1 MWIDRTEKK
10 LKFINDL
17 LALDRQVLVLRGARQ
32 VGKTSFV
39 LNALEGL
46 TEYPQLRLNF
56 FYPGSFRLN
65 GIDYLGRDFFGVAP
79 TGQEFLRNIQ
89 QRLENPGQGKRPAGP
104 ARPAI
109 VFIDEADSFPLVLEA
124 IQSLAEF
131 SDRLKIV
138 LTGSNLENIAVKNA
152 ATGRKKYFDLYPIT
166 FPEFLEAAGDDG
178 ALRYFWEISLH
189 DNKHSTYYHNRL
201 RELARLHTRIG
212 GMPRIVAA
220 HLGAGEA
227 NSGQPIPE
235 IVADLAV
242 SIEENVK
249 TVLGEKAKLYEYEDV
264 LRKMAHL
271 SMNTLKF
278 VHLQVQHAG
287 RSEAKKL
294 VSKTVGARVAHKI
307 RLFESESDLSKYIL
321 FDCGIANYLL
331 SGSDLLGASV
341 SERDMATLAET
352 FVGTELIAQM
362 TTRDDMF
369 YWKSGNRAEVDFVLR
384 SPVLA
389 AIDVKSGRG
398 DAKSLNSF
406 ALLEPEA
413 QVLVKIAD
421 SDPRID
427 RRHTASLPNFD
438 KKREIPL
445 ITIPHYLAPRISGFL
460 EDWK

>member
-1 MWIDRTEKK
+1 MWINRYSKK

-32 VGKTSFV
+32 VGKTSFA

-46 TEYPQLRLNF
+46 TEFPQLRLNF

-65 GIDYLGRDFFGVAP
+65 GIDYLGRDFFGGEP
-79 TGQEFLRNIQ
+79 TGQEFLQNIQ
-89 QRLENPGQGKRPAGP
+89 RRLGNAAQGRK
-104 ARPAI
+104 PAI
-109 VFIDEADSFPLVLEA
+109 VFIDEADSFPQVLEA

-131 SDRLKIV
+131 SDKLKIV

-166 FPEFLEAAGDDG
+166 FTEFLEAAGDDS
-178 ALRYFWEISLH
+178 ALRYFREISLNEKDHSAFYH
-189 DNKHSTYYHNRL
+189 DRL
-201 RELARLHTRIG
+201 RELARIHTRIG
-212 GMPRIVAA
+212 GMPRVVAA
-220 HLGAGEA
+220 HLGAGKSD
-227 NSGQPIPE
+227 SGQPIPE
-235 IVADLAV
+235 IIADLAV

-278 VHLQVQHAG
+278 TNLQVQHAG

-294 VSKTVGARVAHKI
+294 VFKTVGARVAHKI

-321 FDCGIANYLL
+321 FDCGITHYLL

-341 SERDMATLAET
+341 SERNMAILAET

-362 TTRDDMF
+362 TTRDDLF
-369 YWKSGNRAEVDFVLR
+369 YWKSGNLAEVEFVLR
-384 SPVLA
+384 SPA
-389 AIDVKSGRG
+389 FAGIDVKSGRG
-398 DAKSLNSF
+398 NSKSLNSF
-406 ALLEPEA
+406 ALLEPDA

-421 SDPRID
+421 AVPRLD
-427 RRHTASLPNFD
+427 RKHTASLPNYG
-438 KKREIPL
+438 KKREIPC
-445 ITIPHYLAPRISGFL
+445 ITIPHYLTPRIFGFL
-460 EDWK
+460 KDWK